1 MDRSRR
7 PPMGDD
13 APTCRGRYAENA
25 ALQAVHTS
33 GRRKVIREEA
43 ARKLARQLLEKRI
56 SRMTSLSDNFI
67 DVMARVIMTY
77 VEMDEQ
83 QQRNERQSDAAK
95 ESK

>member
-1 MDRSRR
+1 M
-7 PPMGDD
+7 
-13 APTCRGRYAENA
+13 
-25 ALQAVHTS
+25 
-33 GRRKVIREEA
+33 IREEA